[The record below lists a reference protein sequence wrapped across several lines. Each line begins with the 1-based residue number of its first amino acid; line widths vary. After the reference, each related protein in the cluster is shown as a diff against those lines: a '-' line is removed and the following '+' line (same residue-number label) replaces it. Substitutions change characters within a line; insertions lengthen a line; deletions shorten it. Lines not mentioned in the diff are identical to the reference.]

1 MSTRMSRQEQ
11 GALPRTQARVSA
23 LSLRTAVW
31 EGRSHSEAPLHPH
44 QGVAGGGSEDGSG
57 LVSSNM

>member
-1 MSTRMSRQEQ
+1 MNTPLSHQEQ
-11 GALPRTQARVSA
+11 LPCPAHRHVC
-23 LSLRTAVW
+23 LHSLGTAAW

-57 LVSSNM
+57 LAASDM